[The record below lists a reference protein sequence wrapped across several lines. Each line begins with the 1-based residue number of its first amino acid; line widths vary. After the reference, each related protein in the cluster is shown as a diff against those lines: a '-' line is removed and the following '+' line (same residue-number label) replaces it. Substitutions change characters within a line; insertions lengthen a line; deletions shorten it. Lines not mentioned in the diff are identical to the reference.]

1 MSQFFPKIEKVL
13 KELTED
19 PELKFLDINVVLDII
34 NFQKKRIAKGALEE
48 RVLKETL
55 EQIYS
60 YTVHLRNNP

>member
-55 EQIYS
+55 EQI
-60 YTVHLRNNP
+60 